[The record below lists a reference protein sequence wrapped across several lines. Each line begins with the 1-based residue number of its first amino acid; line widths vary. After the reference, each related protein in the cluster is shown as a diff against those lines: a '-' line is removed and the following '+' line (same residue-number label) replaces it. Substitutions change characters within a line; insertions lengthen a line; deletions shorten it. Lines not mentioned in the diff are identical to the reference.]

1 MSFHFCLRKYPEL
14 LRKTDMGGGREG
26 EIKVYGFVLFYSEK
40 NMHLETEL
48 QKNSRSEA
56 LSVLAAFC

>member
-1 MSFHFCLRKYPEL
+1 
-14 LRKTDMGGGREG
+14 MGGGREG